1 MITQQQ
7 RLAALE
13 NQSNRLRHRLQAL
26 NRRSNR
32 LSWLRLAIF
41 LIGIALSLP
50 ALIWLGWLVGL
61 PVAFIAVAA
70 FSVTAYQ
77 HRKVERGITRVKIW
91 GRIKAAHVARMR
103 LDWLHIPAAGETVP
117 ELNHPFETDLDITGE
132 HSLHRL
138 ISTSISYSGKQR
150 VRDWLLATSP
160 DLDTI
165 RRRQALVQELAAMT
179 RFRDR
184 LALAGW
190 LAFRSIS
197 VPATGKRLLEW
208 LDQPA
213 PASGK
218 LRSTLLVGSAL
229 SALTIIAIALNIAS
243 VLPFQFWAIAVAISL
258 IWFFTTNSQR
268 GDLFDDAFFLVDAL
282 TKYTGMFVFL
292 ETYPY
297 RTHERVKLLCAPFC
311 GIAEQ
316 RPSMLV
322 KRISRL
328 ASMTTIEKNRL
339 LRLVVNALVP
349 WDAYVAYRLQREKA
363 LAAKLVPV
371 WLETWFELE
380 ALCSLAT
387 FAYLNPGYT
396 FPDVPVGDD
405 VSQPMFFEAEGLGH
419 PLIPFEQRVV
429 NDIAMRDPGEV
440 MIVTGSNM
448 SGKSTFL
455 RTLGVNLCLAYAGG
469 PVSASRLRTSLFR
482 VYTCI
487 KVSDSVTDGFS
498 YFYAEVRRLKALLAA
513 LEQETPIPLFFL
525 IDEIFRGTNNRERQ
539 IGSRA
544 YVQAL
549 AGRNCMGAISTH
561 DLELVKLAD
570 TLPHVVN
577 YHFREEVIDGRMI
590 FDYKLRPGPSPT
602 TNALEIMR
610 MAGLPV
616 PDSQQIS

>member
-1 MITQQQ
+1 M
-7 RLAALE
+7 
-13 NQSNRLRHRLQAL
+13 L

-32 LSWLRLAIF
+32 LSWLRLGIF
-41 LIGIALSLP
+41 LGGIALSV
-50 ALIWLGWLVGL
+50 AAFIWLGWLVGL
-61 PVAFIAVAA
+61 PVAIITIVA

-77 HRKVERGITRVKIW
+77 HRKVERSITRLKLW
-91 GRIKAAHVARMR
+91 GQIKAAHVARMR
-103 LDWLHIPAAGETVP
+103 LDWERIPPLEETEPVP
-117 ELNHPFETDLDITGE
+117 DHPFELDLDITGE

-138 ISTSISYSGKQR
+138 ISTAVSYNGRQR
-150 VRDWLLATSP
+150 VREWLLNTTP
-160 DLDTI
+160 DLDAI
-165 RRRQALVQELAAMT
+165 RRRQPLVQELASMT

-184 LALAGW
+184 LTLTSTLAARG
-190 LAFRSIS
+190 
-197 VPATGKRLLEW
+197 VTGQNTGKRLLEW
-208 LDQPA
+208 LNQPTIA
-213 PASGK
+213 PGK
-218 LRSTLLVGSAL
+218 LRSTLLVASAL
-229 SALTIIAIALNIAS
+229 SALTILLIVLNIAGI
-243 VLPFQFWAIAVAISL
+243 LPFQYWVVGVIISL
-258 IWFFTTNSQR
+258 GWFFGTNKQR
-268 GDLFDDAFFLVDAL
+268 GDLFDDAFFLLDAL
-282 TKYTGMFVFL
+282 AKYSGVFVFL

-297 RTHERVKLLCAPFC
+297 GTHERVKTLCAPFFEI
-311 GIAEQ
+311 GEQ
-316 RPSMLV
+316 RPSALV

-328 ASMTTIEKNRL
+328 ASMTTIEKNRAL
-339 LRLVVNALVP
+339 CLVVNALIP
-349 WDAYVAYRLQREKA
+349 WDAYVAYRLQGEKA
-363 LAAKLVPV
+363 IAAKLLPS
-371 WLETWFELE
+371 WLETWCELE
-380 ALCSLAT
+380 ALSSFAT

-396 FPDVPVGDD
+396 FPDVSVGADTLSGHPVRGTGNE
-405 VSQPMFFEAEGLGH
+405 VISRSMCFEAGGLGH

-469 PVSASRLRTSLFR
+469 PVSACRLNTSLFR
-482 VYTCI
+482 VFTCI

-498 YFYAEVRRLKALLAA
+498 YFYAEVRRLKALLTAV
-513 LEQETPIPLFFL
+513 EQETPIPLFFL

-577 YHFREEVIDGRMI
+577 YHFREDVLDGRMV
-590 FDYKLRPGPSPT
+590 FDYTLRPGPSPT

-616 PDSQQIS
+616 PGNERLS